1 MENDNFNG
9 KIYFENYFDSIK
21 CVMREEMFQIHRDSV
36 KYINDREKCSYFY
49 NINKRGDSIGW
60 TGWS

>member
-1 MENDNFNG
+1 
-9 KIYFENYFDSIK
+9 
-21 CVMREEMFQIHRDSV
+21 MREELFQIHRDSV

-60 TGWS
+60 TGWP